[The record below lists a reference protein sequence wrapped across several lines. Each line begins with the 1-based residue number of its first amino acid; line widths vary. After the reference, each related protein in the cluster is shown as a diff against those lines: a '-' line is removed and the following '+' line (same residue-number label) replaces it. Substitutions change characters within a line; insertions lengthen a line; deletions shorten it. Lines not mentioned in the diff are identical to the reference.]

1 MRNKTNIMKDSH
13 LRNINMSA
21 TQFKIAKTVQSIH
34 NTSSGTMYFTV
45 GRQQGTTTL
54 FIEDIVHGILEE
66 DYKKILIIAPN
77 SRFMRHIIDEICK
90 NNMILNSDVV
100 DNILNCINI
109 NDDRMYELDKYDYI
123 YVDDFEY
130 LNMHFINFIKDVIE
144 WIKVNKHSNT
154 KLIITSPIND
164 EFDFK
169 RFERDH
175 ILVFGLFYKI
185 VDPELSDSEKE
196 KFIKILDGDAYRR
209 EILCKRKYEVK
220 NEPKPDSSKD
230 IMDDFLNMTLREL
243 MDYCSDNGLKMN
255 FSIEKK

>member
-1 MRNKTNIMKDSH
+1 MRLKTNIMKDSH

-45 GRQQGTTTL
+45 GRAQGTTTL

-66 DYKKILIIAPN
+66 DYKKILIITPN
-77 SRFMRHIIDEICK
+77 SRYIRYKIDEICK

-123 YVDDFEY
+123 YVDEFEY
-130 LNMHFINFIKDVIE
+130 VNVHFINFIKDVIE
-144 WIKVNKHSNT
+144 WVKVNKHSNT

-164 EFDFK
+164 KFDFK

-196 KFIKILDGDAYRR
+196 KFSKMLDEDAFRR

-220 NEPKPDSSKD
+220 NEPKPDSLKD
-230 IMDDFLNMTLREL
+230 IMDDVLNMTLREL